1 MRKSDPVLVFDT
13 TLRDGEQCP
22 GASLGVSEKVQIAR
36 QLEKLGVDVVEAG
49 FPAGSAADFV
59 AVQRIAGDMRR
70 TRVAGLARCVEDD
83 IILAA
88 DALAPAGKRARLHVF
103 LATSPIHRMRKL
115 RLSKRGVV
123 KMVVAGVRCARKY
136 FDDVQFSAEDATRT
150 EPEFLAEV
158 ARAAIGEGAGTFN
171 VPDTVGYAAPEEFAR
186 LVEGLREAVP
196 ALGRG
201 VALHVHC
208 HNDLGLA
215 AANTLAGLAAGAT
228 GFEATINGIGE
239 RAGNCALE
247 EVVMALHTRA
257 DHYRARTRIRTRE
270 LAATSRLVAH
280 LTGMMVP
287 RNKAIVG
294 ANAFSHEAGIHQDGL
309 LKDRRTYE
317 IIRPEEVGSSEA
329 EELVLGRHSG
339 RAGFA
344 AHLRRLGLRLDRAH
358 VKSLYE
364 AFIDLADRKTVIYDD
379 DLVALLRERLSDVPA
394 VYTLQA
400 FRVKTGS
407 AERPSAW
414 VRLERDGRTREAE
427 ATGEGPVEAVLRA
440 IQEVAGVKGEL
451 LSFEMRA
458 VTRGGDAIGEASVQV
473 KFGEETISAKGSD
486 LDIVKATVKAY
497 LNALNRHLCV
507 EEVGAEKR

>member
-1 MRKSDPVLVFDT
+1 MKRKGHVFVFDT

-22 GASLGVSEKVQIAR
+22 GASLGVPEKVQIAR
-36 QLEKLGVDVVEAG
+36 QLEKLGVDAIEAG
-49 FPAGSAADFV
+49 FPAGSPADFA
-59 AVQRIAGDMRR
+59 AVQRIAGDVRR
-70 TRVAGLARCVEDD
+70 ARVAGLARCLEDD

-103 LATSPIHRMRKL
+103 LATSPIHRERKL
-115 RLSKRGVV
+115 RMPRRAVLRAVA
-123 KMVVAGVRCARKY
+123 AGVRQARRY

-150 EPEFLAEV
+150 EPAFLAEV
-158 ARAAIGEGAGTFN
+158 ARAALGEGASTFN
-171 VPDTVGYAAPEEFAR
+171 VPDTVGYTVPEEFAR
-186 LVEGLREAVP
+186 LLAGLREAVP
-196 ALGRG
+196 ELDRA
-201 VALHVHC
+201 ALHVHC

-215 AANTLAGLAAGAT
+215 AANTLAAIGAGAT

-247 EVVMALHTRA
+247 EVVMALHTRSDRYGA
-257 DHYRARTRIRTRE
+257 KTRIQTRE
-270 LAATSRLVAH
+270 LAATSRLVSH

-294 ANAFSHEAGIHQDGL
+294 ANAFAHEAGIHQDGV

-317 IIRPEEVGSSEA
+317 IMRPEDIGIAEP

-344 AHLRRLGLRLDRAH
+344 AHLRGMGLRLEAAH

-364 AFIDLADRKTVIYDD
+364 AFIDLADRKTVVYDD

-394 VYTLQA
+394 VYTLA
-400 FRVKTGS
+400 ELRVETGS
-407 AERPSAW
+407 GRAKAR
-414 VRLERDGRTREAE
+414 VRLERDGRTSEGEAG
-427 ATGEGPVEAVLRA
+427 GEGPVEAVLTA
-440 IQEVAGVKGEL
+440 IGKATGVRGDL
-451 LSFEMRA
+451 LSFVLQA

-473 KFGEETISAKGSD
+473 RFGGRTVSAKGSD
-486 LDIVKATVKAY
+486 LDIVRATAKAY
-497 LNALNRHLCV
+497 LNALNRHLCAA
-507 EEVGAEKR
+507 EGGAGV